1 MYAYAEMSQTLH
13 NAVLSKK
20 RLPKSFRNYSKII
33 TTIQQC
39 KFYIFGQARLQRFAD
54 KLTQMQAEQK
64 ERYDSS
70 DSDTPW
76 ICERQLTE
84 DGININELLKEG

>member
-20 RLPKSFRNYSKII
+20 RLPKNFRNYSKII

-39 KFYIFGQARLQRFAD
+39 KFYIFCTLISALVKRVYKGLQ
-54 KLTQMQAEQK
+54 T
-64 ERYDSS
+64 SS
-70 DSDTPW
+70 RKCKRNKRNVMIRP
-76 ICERQLTE
+76 ILILR
-84 DGININELLKEG
+84 GYVKGN